1 MGEATGTGRAG
12 AVPPGLRPGPGSGS
26 GGRAGRTGTGWD
38 LIEVGLAVAAFA
50 VLCLVIL
57 TTATFMPE
65 PDDYAYQGSIV
76 AMTEGHFLSLS
87 TAQADALAAQLGQG
101 RFGGGALTPPPI
113 AQWVRLRDGRWI
125 SEKDPGYP
133 FLAAPFQALG
143 IIRWAQLF
151 YGALACVGLF
161 AGARRWL
168 GRFGGL
174 AAVGLYCSSGAA
186 MLWGWRDYMPT
197 FTDASLIAAGTGSLL
212 WAALTVEARSRWR
225 TIAGLAGFV
234 ALEAAVFTRYS
245 DIVVLGCT
253 VVAVVAAARA
263 RAVRVPP
270 AALGWWLGSVVVFG
284 AGVAIFDDLVYGG
297 PLRSGYRP
305 GEITFSLSA
314 VLPNSRYMPAHLMQA
329 MPMLVLG
336 LVALAWIIGRWARL
350 RRTWAAVTARRD
362 LAVALALA
370 ASWFA
375 MWGLYAAYTWTSAPG
390 ASTLQVA
397 RFYVPALGAI
407 SLLGAWLVTR
417 LPGRESR
424 PGLAALACTGVVAA
438 MFGLGVTSFHGMLAG
453 APAVARI
460 ARPCPGPAGHRPDRQ
475 GPVPCPGI
483 RGQLVGGPGRPPR

>member
-1 MGEATGTGRAG
+1 MGEATTGGRTE
-12 AVPPGLRPGPGSGS
+12 AVRPGLRQRSGSGS
-26 GGRAGRTGTGWD
+26 GGKTALRGWTVWD
-38 LIEVGLAVAAFA
+38 LTEVALAVAAFA
-50 VLCLVIL
+50 ALCVVIL

-76 AMTEGHFLSLS
+76 ALTEGHFLSLS
-87 TAQADALAAQLGQG
+87 TAQANALAAQLGHG
-101 RFGGGALTPPPI
+101 RFGGGALMPPAI
-113 AQWVRLRDGRWI
+113 AQWVQLPNGRWI

-151 YGALACVGLF
+151 YGALACVGLL

-186 MLWGWRDYMPT
+186 MLWGWRDYMPA
-197 FTDASLIAAGTGSLL
+197 FTDASLIAAGTGALL
-212 WAALTVEARSRWR
+212 WAVLAVEARPRWR
-225 TIAGLAGFV
+225 TVAGLAGFV
-234 ALEAAVFTRYS
+234 ALEAAVLTRYT
-245 DIVVLGCT
+245 DIVVLGCA
-253 VVAVVAAARA
+253 VIAVVAAWRA
-263 RAVRVPP
+263 RAARRRP
-270 AALGWWLGSVVVFG
+270 AALGWWLGSVAVFG
-284 AGVAIFDDLVYGG
+284 AGAAIFDDLVYGG

-305 GEITFSLSA
+305 GEIMFSLSA
-314 VLPNSRYMPAHLMQA
+314 VLPNFRYMPAHLMQA

-336 LVALAWIIGRWARL
+336 LVALAWIIWRWARL
-350 RRTWAAVTARRD
+350 RRTAAAVTARRD

-375 MWGLYAAYTWTSAPG
+375 VWALYAAYAWTSAPG

-417 LPGRESR
+417 VPGRESR
-424 PGLAALACTGVVAA
+424 PGLAALACAGVVAV
-438 MFGLGVTSFHGMLAG
+438 MFGLGVTSFHDMLPGRRGGM
-453 APAVARI
+453 PI
-460 ARPCPGPAGHRPDRQ
+460 AHACPGPAGPRPAR
-475 GPVPCPGI
+475 P
-483 RGQLVGGPGRPPR
+483 GGPAPCRDIGGRPAAAR